1 MKTRIKEVR
10 KSKGLTQKEL
20 GKLLGVSA
28 SAVSQ
33 FESDNANIK
42 TDTLSKIAEALDCHV
57 MPLLIDKKERVMI
70 DIETAK
76 GYMRD
81 LEADA
86 HWLTEYAQNKKDCQK
101 LIYIT
106 VTMNRARYLI
116 GELIGEHERTQ
127 RGTDCPWK

>member
-28 SAVSQ
+28 SAISQ
-33 FESDNANIK
+33 FENGDNV
-42 TDTLSKIAEALDCHV
+42 TVDTIEKVAEALDCPV
-57 MPLLIDKKERVMI
+57 MLLLIDKKERVMI

-76 GYMRD
+76 DYMRD
-81 LEADA
+81 LEADS

>member
-1 MKTRIKEVR
+1 MRLR
-10 KSKGLTQKEL
+10 GQKVHNRAD
-20 GKLLGVSA
+20 G
-28 SAVSQ
+28 
-33 FESDNANIK
+33 
-42 TDTLSKIAEALDCHV
+42 
-57 MPLLIDKKERVMI
+57 KERVMI

-76 GYMRD
+76 DYMRD
-81 LEADA
+81 LEADS

-106 VTMNRARYLI
+106 VTMNRARHLI